1 MFPCRRLV
9 TGATLSVIA
18 SACIA
23 LAPQSA
29 LASSCAYANSPV
41 GSTSRAHI
49 RSAVV
54 CLINQQR
61 TSRGLPALR
70 TSRRLNRSAQKWT
83 DTMVSRGIFTHGSN
97 FSARISAVGFNWSTA
112 GENIALGFKT
122 PWSVVAGWM
131 ASTGHCQ
138 NILRPEFS
146 RVGTGVLGQ
155 GISGWGPG
163 ATWTQDFALHM
174 GSAPPSHR
182 TGPMDG
188 CPYRI

>member
-1 MFPCRRLV
+1 MLPCRRLIAG
-9 TGATLSVIA
+9 TTLSLIA
-18 SACIA
+18 SAGIA
-23 LAPQSA
+23 IAPSPA
-29 LASSCAYANSPV
+29 LASSCAYAHNSV
-41 GSTSRAHI
+41 TSTSRAHI
-49 RSAVV
+49 RSAVI
-54 CLINQQR
+54 CLINKQR
-61 TSRGLPALR
+61 TSRGLPRLR

-83 DTMVSRGIFTHGSN
+83 YTMVSRGIFTHGSN

-112 GENIALGFKT
+112 GENIAVGFKT

-138 NILRPEFS
+138 NILNPDFS
-146 RVGTGVLGQ
+146 RVGTGVLSQ

-174 GSAPPSHR
+174 GASPPSHNTR
-182 TGPMDG
+182 PMNG